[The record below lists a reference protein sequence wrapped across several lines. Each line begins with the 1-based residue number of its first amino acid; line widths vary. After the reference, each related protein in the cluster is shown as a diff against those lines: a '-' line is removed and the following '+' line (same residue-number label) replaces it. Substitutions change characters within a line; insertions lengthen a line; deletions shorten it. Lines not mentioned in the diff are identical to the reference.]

1 MAKNILRNA
10 SLKVNGV
17 LLSDHTKK
25 VATNF
30 KWDRVETSAMGS
42 IYKNY
47 LLGLA
52 DASITCDFYNDT
64 AAGSVYATLQPLAG
78 SNTPFEVEVIQDST
92 LSTSATNPRLIMW
105 SVLDGFDFV
114 NGEVGQANMMSGVT
128 FYNAINTGPVFY
140 TT

>member
-1 MAKNILRNA
+1 MAKNIARNA

-17 LLSDHTKK
+17 LLSDHVRKL
-25 VATNF
+25 ATSF
-30 KWDRVETSAMGS
+30 KWDRIDTSAMGS

-52 DASITCDFYNDT
+52 DASITVDFFNDT

-92 LSTSATNPRLIMW
+92 LSTSATNPRLVMF
-105 SVLDGFDFV
+105 SVLDQFDFV
-114 NGEVGQANMMSGVT
+114 NAEVGQANMMQGVV

>member
-1 MAKNILRNA
+1 MAKNIARNA

-17 LLSDHTKK
+17 LLSDHVHKL
-25 VATNF
+25 ATSF

-52 DASITCDFYNDT
+52 DASITVDFYNDT
-64 AAGSVYATLQPLAG
+64 AAGSVYATLQPIAG

-92 LSTSATNPRLIMW
+92 VATSATNPRLIMW

-114 NGEVGQANMMSGVT
+114 NAQVGQANMMQGVT

>member
-1 MAKNILRNA
+1 MAKNIARNA

-17 LLSDHTKK
+17 LLSDHVRKL
-25 VATNF
+25 ATSF
-30 KWDRVETSAMGS
+30 KWDRIDTSAMGS

-52 DASITCDFYNDT
+52 DASITVDFFNDT

-92 LSTSATNPRLIMW
+92 VSTSATNPRLVMW
-105 SVLDGFDFV
+105 SVLDQFDFV
-114 NGEVGQANMMSGVT
+114 NAEVGHANMMQGVV

>member
-1 MAKNILRNA
+1 MAKNIARNA
-10 SLKVNGV
+10 SLKVDGV
-17 LLSDHTKK
+17 DLSDHVHKI
-25 VATNF
+25 AANF

-52 DASITCDFYNDT
+52 DASITVDFYNDT
-64 AAGSVYATLQPLAG
+64 ASGSIYATLQPLAG
-78 SNTPFEVEVIQDST
+78 SNTPFEVELIQDST
-92 LSTSATNPRLIMW
+92 VATSATNPRLVMW

-114 NGEVGQANMMSGVT
+114 NAQVGQANMMNGVV
-128 FYNAINTGPVFY
+128 FYNAINSGPVFY